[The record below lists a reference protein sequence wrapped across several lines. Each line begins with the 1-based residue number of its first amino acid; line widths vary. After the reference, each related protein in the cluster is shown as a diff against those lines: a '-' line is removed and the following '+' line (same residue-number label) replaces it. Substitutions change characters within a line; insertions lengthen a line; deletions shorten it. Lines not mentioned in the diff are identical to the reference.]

1 MNIPNLYIAEQDRH
15 RAYIT
20 SFRVSRCPD
29 RCSRK
34 ECLNLHSN
42 QSPRRVPL
50 MTPDG
55 NWNYLPKMCKNLTSC
70 KMGERCHFAHSKSEC
85 SYHPLLYKVNDC
97 KIPSK
102 EIGKC
107 SKWGFDCSFAHEAPD
122 RRAKGLQK
130 LLPDRETY
138 KTLRCL
144 QNLCKDQECVYYH
157 TSTERRRPQG
167 EFDYESVPCKFVF
180 VNRSFLNPDHCPLKD
195 RCNLAHTKNEIY
207 YHLQVFRVR
216 PCKSNPCY
224 SPFCAFVHSSD
235 NENEAPEDRTGKVED
250 LKAEAKGDLKGDPK
264 GQARGPAKAEASAGL
279 GDSKETEAG
288 TRPCGQNGKTSEDL
302 GQGLII
308 EEKSVGS
315 SEREAKADI
324 PAKLRCKLCGQREIK
339 FIFDCGS
346 IVCGKCLT
354 NICHKC
360 GRAHV
365 TRIDV

>member
-1 MNIPNLYIAEQDRH
+1 
-15 RAYIT
+15 
-20 SFRVSRCPD
+20 
-29 RCSRK
+29 
-34 ECLNLHSN
+34 
-42 QSPRRVPL
+42 

-55 NWNYLPKMCKNLTSC
+55 NWNYLPKMCKNLNSC
-70 KMGERCHFAHSKSEC
+70 KMGDRCHFAHSKSEC

-138 KTLRCL
+138 KTLRCM

-157 TSTERRRPQG
+157 TNTERRRPQG
-167 EFDYESVPCKFVF
+167 EFEYEAVPCKFVF

-195 RCNLAHTKNEIY
+195 KCNLAHTKNEIY
-207 YHLQVFRVR
+207 YHVQVFRKS
-216 PCKSNPCY
+216 PCKSKPCY
-224 SPFCAFVHSSD
+224 SPFCAFVHD
-235 NENEAPEDRTGKVED
+235 VENENEKEKEKENERIGEGVGKVLD
-250 LKAEAKGDLKGDPK
+250 LGRSESFRVEGRKEPE
-264 GQARGPAKAEASAGL
+264 GP
-279 GDSKETEAG
+279 KETVDEG
-288 TRPCGQNGKTSEDL
+288 KVDRGQEVKKLDEFV
-302 GQGLII
+302 QGEVLVI

-315 SEREAKADI
+315 SEKEAKAEI

-365 TRIDV
+365 TRIDL